1 MKLKIITENYLGKPA
16 MFKGELITQTGQRY
30 IARSQNR
37 QTVIA
42 SLREQSEQKEGKKS

>member
-1 MKLKIITENYLGKPA
+1 MKLKIITENYLGKP
-16 MFKGELITQTGQRY
+16 MFKGELVTKSGGRY
-30 IARSQNR
+30 VARSLNR

>member
-1 MKLKIITENYLGKPA
+1 MKLKIITENYLGKP
-16 MFKGELITQTGQRY
+16 MFKGELVTKSGRY
-30 IARSQNR
+30 IARSLNR